1 MRRSDG
7 VFGLVMLFALG
18 CEPGGSVDP
27 FMDDAATDDAPG
39 LDVVVIDDAVAR
51 EDMAIPLPRDVPVS
65 PDVPVAP
72 DVGGPSRTLRVYV
85 SGESIERRNRY
96 VAAPFNADGTLNP
109 RGGGTLRNDT
119 DEYGWMVPMAERL
132 RLRAPDLALEFVG
145 ALPWTDAEDADY
157 TGTFPRDPGETSAI
171 SGTDIASWLDQR
183 AGELTARSY
192 CYQVAFVSRG
202 GNDFGNDNDADYQ
215 RQLVDL
221 IGRVIRGS
229 SCQSNPAVYVTG
241 HMPDDGRGGG
251 SPSDAVL
258 VAQQVQ
264 RFVTRVERAVATAR
278 ASNPAA
284 RVYFVDQYTPFL
296 ENRATTAFPRELWST
311 GRVPD
316 YAKIGRVG
324 DRLHPRRLASIYA
337 GELAAD
343 AMNLAEL
350 RALAR

>member
-1 MRRSDG
+1 MRRCDG
-7 VFGLVMLFALG
+7 VFGLVVLFSLG
-18 CEPGGSVDP
+18 CEANAGGDP
-27 FMDDAATDDAPG
+27 FKDDAATLDAPEFDAG
-39 LDVVVIDDAVAR
+39 VVDDVEVR
-51 EDMAIPLPRDVPVS
+51 EDVTAPPPRDVGVT
-65 PDVPVAP
+65 PDGSVAP
-72 DVGGPSRTLRVYV
+72 DVAGPTRTLRVYV

-96 VAAPFNADGTLNP
+96 VAAPFNADGTLNA

-157 TGTFPRDPGETSAI
+157 TGTFPREPGETSAI

-183 AGELTARSY
+183 AGELTSRSY

-241 HMPDDGRGGG
+241 HLPDDGRGGG

-278 ASNPAA
+278 ASNPTA

-296 ENRATTAFPRELWST
+296 ENRATTAFPREVWST

-343 AMNLAEL
+343 AMNLTEL